1 MTNKTNLTR
10 PHSKSKR
17 RVVADNRSD
26 WPNKPYPE
34 FPLTRHPTR
43 RWCKKIHGKLWYF
56 GSFAEGSEAALQR
69 YKEQIDDIMAGR
81 TPTARNK
88 EGLRLL
94 DLLNRFIHFK
104 RGLVATGELTK
115 RSWYDY
121 HQTGERLL
129 KVFGKDRLVE
139 NLRPSDFEKLR
150 ADYGTTWGP
159 VRISNEI
166 VRARMI
172 FRYAFEN
179 DLIDKP
185 IKFGP
190 AFQRP
195 SRKVLRK
202 VRAHARHKDGA
213 RMFSREELRRII
225 DAAPQPLKAMVLLG
239 INSGLNNMDVAT
251 LPLSAVDL
259 DIGMIN
265 FPRAKTG
272 IDRRIPLWPETIAAI
287 KEWLAVRPEPKFPD
301 DAHLVFLTKHRR
313 PWYRHGRFVT
323 DDKGIEVV
331 KGIDNPV
338 AKSFRVLLDN
348 LSISGKR
355 NFLALR
361 HGFRTIGRGA
371 RDREAIDF
379 IMGHSDQS
387 MAAHYIEDGLSED
400 RLGAVTEFVRQ
411 WLFAE
416 RQ

>member
-1 MTNKTNLTR
+1 MNDKANLTR
-10 PHSKSKR
+10 SHFKSKR
-17 RVVADNRSD
+17 SVVADNRSD

-43 RWCKKIHGKLWYF
+43 RWCKKIRGKLWNF

-94 DLLNRFIHFK
+94 DLLIRFLHFK
-104 RGLVATGELTK
+104 RGLVATGELTQ
-115 RSWYDY
+115 RSWFDY

-139 NLRPSDFEKLR
+139 NLGPSDFEKLR
-150 ADYGTTWGP
+150 TDYGTTWGP

-202 VRAHARHKDGA
+202 VRALARHKDGA
-213 RMFSREELRRII
+213 RMFSQEELRRII

-239 INSGLNNMDVAT
+239 INGGLNNMDVAT
-251 LPLSAVDL
+251 LPLSALDL
-259 DIGMIN
+259 NRGIID

-272 IDRRIPLWPETIAAI
+272 VDRRFPL
-287 KEWLAVRPEPKFPD
+287 
-301 DAHLVFLTKHRR
+301 
-313 PWYRHGRFVT
+313 
-323 DDKGIEVV
+323 
-331 KGIDNPV
+331 
-338 AKSFRVLLDN
+338 
-348 LSISGKR
+348 
-355 NFLALR
+355 
-361 HGFRTIGRGA
+361 
-371 RDREAIDF
+371 
-379 IMGHSDQS
+379 
-387 MAAHYIEDGLSED
+387 
-400 RLGAVTEFVRQ
+400 
-411 WLFAE
+411 
-416 RQ
+416 